1 MGRGAAN
8 YIQHPAVADF
18 GVNLGKYGLKAAQ
31 KQAKIGDYLSKKN
44 AILRWFNS
52 DKELIYLSTVS

>member
-1 MGRGAAN
+1 MIVGRGAAN

-44 AILRWFNS
+44 AILR
-52 DKELIYLSTVS
+52 